1 MHRSTTRIPRV
12 LAAAAVPV
20 ILVTAGCSSGD
31 DGGDSGKASSSSP
44 SEENSEP
51 QIEPAKFA
59 KLPDPCDALAK
70 DSVKDLVPGAKNTA
84 GTAGKSADTAQRS
97 SCSWTG
103 LKGYQWR
110 WLDVSYQR
118 YDSDPA
124 VGSGADR
131 AAEYYAKQ
139 VAAAEATEGAKGMK
153 SSAPTGLGQKA
164 TEFTYETTE
173 DKQDY
178 RKQTVVSL
186 HENVVVTV
194 NYHGAGFQGS
204 DQPKAADL
212 LKDAEKATK
221 EALAAVK

>member
-31 DGGDSGKASSSSP
+31 DGGDSGSP
-44 SEENSEP
+44 SSAAPSSESSEP
-51 QIEPAKFA
+51 QVEPAKFA
-59 KLPDPCDALAK
+59 KLPEPCDAIAK
-70 DSVKDLVPGAKNTA
+70 DSVKDLVPGAKSTA
-84 GTAGKSADTAQRS
+84 GTAGKSADTGQRS

-103 LKGYQWR
+103 LEGYQWR

-124 VGSGADR
+124 IGSGADR
-131 AAEYYAKQ
+131 AAEYYGKQ
-139 VAAAEATEGAKGMK
+139 VRAVEATEGAKDMK
-153 SSAPTGLGQKA
+153 SSAQSGLGQEA
-164 TEFTYETTE
+164 TEFAYETTE
-173 DKQDY
+173 DKEDY
-178 RKQTVVSL
+178 RKQTVVAL
-186 HENVVVTV
+186 HENVVVIV

-204 DQPKAADL
+204 DEPKSADL

-221 EALAAVK
+221 EAVAAVK

>member
-1 MHRSTTRIPRV
+1 MHRSTTRIPRA

-31 DGGDSGKASSSSP
+31 DGGDSGKPSSAAPSSE
-44 SEENSEP
+44 SSEP

-70 DSVKDLVPGAKNTA
+70 DSIKDLVPGAKSTA
-84 GTAGKSADTAQRS
+84 GEAGKSADTSQRS
-97 SCSWTG
+97 SCSWDG
-103 LKGYQWR
+103 LDGYQWR

-139 VAAAEATEGAKGMK
+139 ARAAEAAEGAKGMK
-153 SSAPTGLGQKA
+153 TSAPSGLGQKA
-164 TEFTYETTE
+164 AAFTYETTE

-186 HENVVVTV
+186 RENVVVTV
-194 NYHGAGFQGS
+194 NYHGAGFQGT

>member
-31 DGGDSGKASSSSP
+31 DGGDSGKPSAEQSS
-44 SEENSEP
+44 EAGEP
-51 QIEPAKFA
+51 KVEPAKFA
-59 KLPDPCDALAK
+59 ELPDPCGALSK
-70 DSVKDLVPGAKNTA
+70 DSVKDMVPGAKSTA
-84 GTAGKSADTAQRS
+84 GTAGKSADTSQRS

-110 WLDVSYQR
+110 WLDVSFQR

-124 VGSGADR
+124 IASGADR
-131 AAEYYAKQ
+131 AAEYYGKQ
-139 VAAAEATEGAKGMK
+139 LRAVEATEGAKGMK
-153 SSAPTGLGQKA
+153 SAAQSGLGQKA

-173 DKQDY
+173 DKEDY
-178 RKQTVVSL
+178 RKQTVVAL

-204 DQPKAADL
+204 DHPKSADL